1 MPNLATRLRDLTALK
16 IAERPP
22 RGADSALAAVGRLIG
37 VDRAYVFLFDAGGQ
51 SMSNTQEW
59 CAAGIAA
66 QRDRLQKVPVSYY
79 PWWMG
84 ELRSGRE
91 IRLDSLADLPPE
103 AAGERALLELQEI
116 RSLLVL
122 PMTHAGRLIGFAGF
136 DQVRTAKVWREEE
149 IAVLRIVAGNIAGT
163 LAPAAAGWA
172 GNRPSGH
179 RAGGAPRSRA
189 ATSLSLRWRVMLLAM
204 SMVAMV
210 VVLMAVAVYA
220 VVSAALYTDIDR
232 QLQTRAQLLIASGS
246 LAADPGK
253 AIEGTA
259 YSDVN
264 AMLVNPGR
272 SIYTANQQG
281 QSLPIGQPERAVI
294 RGDLFMSR
302 RTVVDQRVLAIHL
315 PNGSSLLISKSL
327 QPTNEVMD
335 NLKWVLLAVGGIG
348 VVIAAVAGGMVART
362 GLRPVGRLT
371 EAAERVARTDDLRP
385 IPVFGSDEL
394 ARLTEAFNAMLRG
407 LAESRERQARLVADA
422 GHELKTPLTSLRTN
436 VELLMASSSPGAP
449 AVPEQELAELRADVI
464 GQIEELSTLVGD
476 LVDLT
481 REDNAHPA
489 AVESV
494 DMSEVIDRSL
504 ERVRRRRNDIQF
516 DIEAAGW
523 LVRGDPAGL
532 SRAVLN
538 LLDNAAKWSP
548 PGGTVGLRLRQVDP
562 AHAELVVSD
571 QGPGI
576 PPEERDLVFERF
588 YRSTSARAMPGSGLG
603 LAIVRQ
609 VVVKHGG
616 MIRIGETVPGGQPPG
631 TSFFV
636 LLPGRPIPGP
646 RVPAS
651 AVSENAGR
659 DGDPTTADGNHPA
672 RRSVI
677 SVDSQ

>member
-1 MPNLATRLRDLTALK
+1 MSRWKR
-16 IAERPP
+16 
-22 RGADSALAAVGRLIG
+22 
-37 VDRAYVFLFDAGGQ
+37 RAQA
-51 SMSNTQEW
+51 M
-59 CAAGIAA
+59 
-66 QRDRLQKVPVSYY
+66 RVP
-79 PWWMG
+79 
-84 ELRSGRE
+84 
-91 IRLDSLADLPPE
+91 
-103 AAGERALLELQEI
+103 ERA
-116 RSLLVL
+116 R
-122 PMTHAGRLIGFAGF
+122 
-136 DQVRTAKVWREEE
+136 
-149 IAVLRIVAGNIAGT
+149 
-163 LAPAAAGWA
+163 
-172 GNRPSGH
+172 
-179 RAGGAPRSRA
+179 
-189 ATSLSLRWRVMLLAM
+189 TSLSLRWRVMLLAM

-220 VVSAALYTDIDR
+220 VVSAALYTDIDN
-232 QLQTRAQLLIASGS
+232 QLQSRAQLLIASGS
-246 LAADPGK
+246 LAADPAK

-264 AMLVNPGR
+264 AMLVNPGK

-281 QSLPIGQPERAVI
+281 QTLPVGQPEKAVI
-294 RGDLFMSR
+294 RGELFMSR
-302 RTVVDQRVLAIHL
+302 RTVGDQRVLAIHL
-315 PNGSSLLISKSL
+315 PNDSALLISKSL
-327 QPTNEVMD
+327 QPTNAVMTK
-335 NLKWVLLAVGGIG
+335 LKWVLLAVGGIG

-394 ARLTEAFNAMLRG
+394 ARLTEAFNAMLRS
-407 LAESRERQARLVADA
+407 LTESRERQARLVADA

-449 AVPEQELAELRADVI
+449 PIPESELAELRADVI

-481 REDNAHPA
+481 REDNAHGT
-489 AVESV
+489 VLEDV
-494 DMSEVIDRSL
+494 DMVEVIERSF

-516 DIEAAGW
+516 DIDIIGW
-523 LVRGDPAGL
+523 QVHGDPAGL

-548 PGGTVGLRLRQVDP
+548 SGGIVGLHLRQVDS

-576 PPEERDLVFERF
+576 APEERGLVFERF
-588 YRSTSARAMPGSGLG
+588 YRSTASRAMPGSGLG
-603 LAIVRQ
+603 LAIVKQ

-616 MIRIGETVPGGQPPG
+616 MIRIGETNPGGDPPG

-636 LLPGRPIPGP
+636 LLPGTPSPSTFRDT
-646 RVPAS
+646 S
-651 AVSENAGR
+651 AVSEIA
-659 DGDPTTADGNHPA
+659 PTNGEVNGSAEKTAVMP
-672 RRSVI
+672 RVI